1 MDLLSYRN
9 ELDVI
14 DAQIV
19 HLFEERLEICD
30 KIAKYKE
37 ENNLPIYDEKREHEK
52 LLAIE
57 NMVDDE
63 HNEALTIEL
72 FEKIME
78 LSKIRQKKVLR

>member
-1 MDLLSYRN
+1 MELLSYRN

-30 KIAKYKE
+30 KIAEYKRL
-37 ENNLPIYDEKREHEK
+37 NNLPILDEKREHDK

-57 NMVDDE
+57 NMVEDE
-63 HNEALTIEL
+63 RNESLTVEL

-78 LSKIRQKKVLR
+78 LSKIRQEKSK